1 MATIRREAEIAA
13 DAAEVW
19 DAARDYGALHERLV
33 PGFVANTE
41 LVAAAEPPVRIV
53 TFANGVVL
61 PETIVA
67 VDDEARRLVWS
78 VRAEGVAHHNG
89 ALQVIDEGP
98 GRCRA
103 VWTADV
109 LPDGLAGEWGP
120 LMAAGLARMAAHL
133 GR

>member
-1 MATIRREAEIAA
+1 MATIRKETEIAA
-13 DAAEVW
+13 DAAQVW
-19 DAARDYGALHERLV
+19 DAVRDYGALHERLV
-33 PGFVANTE
+33 PGFVASTE
-41 LVAAAEPPVRIV
+41 LVSGAEPPVRIV

-67 VDDEARRLVWS
+67 VDDDARRLVWS

-89 ALQVIDEGP
+89 ALQVFDDGP
-98 GRCRA
+98 GRCRV

-109 LPDGLAGEWGP
+109 LPHALADEWGP
-120 LMAAGLARMAAHL
+120 LMAAGLERMAAHL